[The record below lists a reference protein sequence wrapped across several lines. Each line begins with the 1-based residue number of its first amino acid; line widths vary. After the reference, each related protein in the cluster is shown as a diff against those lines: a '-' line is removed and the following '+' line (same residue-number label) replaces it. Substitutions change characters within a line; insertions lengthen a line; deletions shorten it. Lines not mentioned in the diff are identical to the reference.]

1 LITTVKSTRPLTV
14 DAGATHSRLEALN
27 TVALLLLS
35 PNMQVADTE
44 APSSSPFKKSLPP
57 TVTVSPPSIEPM
69 VGLTLLN
76 EGAATNSK
84 DTVSEELTELAFTD
98 IETSPVTCAGVRQ
111 VNSESLTYTAGTA
124 SEPNTHSSSLL
135 NEKPEPLTTTDVLPR
150 VDPNA
155 GLTEVTSGG
164 TMYVYTN
171 GVLTVMPSNDR
182 PMDTSPAVVVT
193 GDTHSSAVL
202 FRTRASDIPDP
213 KLHFT
218 FSVPANDKPLTSTTS
233 PPERL
238 PYFGEH
244 EVATTVSM

>member
-1 LITTVKSTRPLTV
+1 LDPPAINETSFETVVKGVSCSEKEPVLEDELSAAKVKKFSAETTPLDDTVK
-14 DAGATHSRLEALN
+14 EI
-27 TVALLLLS
+27 
-35 PNMQVADTE
+35 
-44 APSSSPFKKSLPP
+44 LP
-57 TVTVSPPSIEPM
+57 
-69 VGLTLLN
+69 
-76 EGAATNSK
+76 AA
-84 DTVSEELTELAFTD
+84 
-98 IETSPVTCAGVRQ
+98 CAGVRQ

-135 NEKPEPLTTTDVLPR
+135 NEKPEPLTATDVLPR

-155 GLTEVTSGG
+155 GLTAVTSGG
-164 TMYVYTN
+164 TMYVYSN
-171 GVLTVMPSNDR
+171 GVLTVMPSNDK
-182 PMDTSPAVVVT
+182 PIDTSPAAAPT

-202 FRTRASDIPDP
+202 FRTRASDIAAP

-218 FSVPANDKPLTSTTS
+218 LSVPANDKPLTSTTS